1 MLSRFIEKQLYTII
15 IDGKPFEIYRK
26 EWHRLIQRKQNIV
39 NKFQLS
45 LLSAER
51 SEGFESEG
59 CSLFLKKGKLELHVQ
74 DK

>member
-39 NKFQLS
+39 NKF
-45 LLSAER
+45 
-51 SEGFESEG
+51 
-59 CSLFLKKGKLELHVQ
+59 
-74 DK
+74 